1 VPQQPKQVH
10 NGGMIELAALVLM
23 FAHGSVESV
32 QTLNETDT
40 TSTLN
45 ENCVR
50 WSSEKDNKFINDTF
64 WTKFEHLSD
73 IEQGIG

>member
-1 VPQQPKQVH
+1 MY
-10 NGGMIELAALVLM
+10 NGGMIELAALALM
-23 FAHGSVESV
+23 FVHVSVESV

-40 TSTLN
+40 TSMLN

-50 WSSEKDNKFINDTF
+50 RSSEKDNKFINDTF
-64 WTKFEHLSD
+64 WTKSEYLSD